1 MSGSF
6 LLNQLN
12 LSDAQIY
19 SKLFKSAK
27 SYLYPKAYPCVMSLS
42 YINRQ
47 GDQIVNIKASEKGQ
61 ALIMIALTAIGLFAF
76 AALAIDGSMAFS
88 DERHAQNAADTSVLA
103 AALANIRGKNWNDTV
118 STARVR
124 ATSNGYDNN
133 GTTNIVEV
141 YLCSDANAT
150 CIALPAGAKPEE
162 YIQVKI
168 TSHVKTYFATVIGR
182 SEVINRVEAVAH
194 AVPGYRDSIYGGN
207 AVVGLNPH
215 ACKAV
220 EFNGNADMIL
230 TGSGVYTNSDCTPNA
245 FNNDSNS
252 PGRLFAPCI
261 STVGESNWTPGKVI
275 LDQPGCSG
283 GREHLPAVSAPPD
296 PQITC
301 GAQQAQQ
308 TGNTL
313 SPGNWNGA
321 FPPNGVTNLQS
332 GTYCVSNGNF
342 QINGGDTLIGT
353 DVTIYMING
362 FVKWNGGATIKLDAP
377 DSGPYAGLLLYLPP
391 TNRNDVTVNG
401 NGDSHIVGSI
411 WAPGSQII
419 VQGGGGQSGLQCQF
433 VGDTVVLNG
442 GSTTNIDYQA
452 RLTYQPPIPPAIE
465 MTQ

>member
-1 MSGSF
+1 MI
-6 LLNQLN
+6 LKTN
-12 LSDAQIY
+12 
-19 SKLFKSAK
+19 
-27 SYLYPKAYPCVMSLS
+27 
-42 YINRQ
+42 
-47 GDQIVNIKASEKGQ
+47 EKGQ
-61 ALIMIALTAIGLFAF
+61 ALILITFVAMGLFAF

-88 DERHAQNAADTSVLA
+88 DQRHAQNAADTSALA
-103 AALANIRGKNWNDTV
+103 AALSKVRGQNWNTIVD
-118 STARVR
+118 TARAR
-124 ATSNGYDNN
+124 ASSNGYNN
-133 GTTNIVEV
+133 NAATNVVEV
-141 YLCSDANAT
+141 YLCNDANAT
-150 CIALPAGAKPEE
+150 CTALPAGAHSED

-168 TSHVKTYFATVIGR
+168 TSHVKTYFARVIGR
-182 SEVINRVEAVAH
+182 NEVINRVEAVAH
-194 AVPGYRDSIYGGN
+194 AVPGYKSSLFGGN
-207 AVVGLNPH
+207 AVVGLNRH
-215 ACKAV
+215 VCKAV

-230 TGSGVYTNSDCTPNA
+230 TGSGIYANSDCTPNA

-252 PGRLFAPCI
+252 PGRLYAPCI

-275 LDQPGCSG
+275 LNQSGCSQ
-283 GREHLPAVSAPPD
+283 GRENLPVISAPPD

-301 GAQQAQQ
+301 GTQQAHQ
-308 TGNTL
+308 TNDTM
-313 SPGNWNGA
+313 SPGNWNTA
-321 FPPNGVTNLQS
+321 FPPSGVMYLQP

-391 TNRNDVTVNG
+391 TNTNDVTVNG

-411 WAPGSQII
+411 WAPSSQII

-452 RLTYQPPIPPAIE
+452 NLNYQPPIPPAIE